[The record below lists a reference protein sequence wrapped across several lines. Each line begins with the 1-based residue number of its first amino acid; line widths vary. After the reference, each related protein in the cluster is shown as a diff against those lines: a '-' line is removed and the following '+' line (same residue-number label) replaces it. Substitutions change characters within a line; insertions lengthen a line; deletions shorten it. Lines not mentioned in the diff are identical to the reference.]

1 MVLVTSSDIL
11 DRFIPNVLSAVK
23 GEKSLFDKLSP
34 FLDLAEEW
42 VKDRFMPES
51 TFNTI
56 AGYSDLNIIKP
67 YTIKVVV
74 AHAFMNAVPSL
85 DLVLTPN
92 GFGIV
97 NTTNIV
103 PASKE
108 RIERLI
114 ASLEQERD
122 NAANLLLKALP
133 EESGWLASKHFEFF
147 ASTMF
152 PNLDL
157 LDFMGVNEHRLQS
170 YWELRGQLIDIESL
184 IAEQF
189 LSEQLMTALRKELI
203 TPSQSSLLRNAV
215 IRSLRAIEVQMLKA
229 ILSATAHH
237 GSPPSTLIHLVNTIR
252 QHQEEFPEWHSSPVA
267 ELYRPTIYENKK
279 SDKGYWF

>member
-11 DRFIPNVLSAVK
+11 DRYIPNVLSAVK

-51 TFNTI
+51 TLNTI

-67 YTIKVVV
+67 YTVKVVV
-74 AHAFMNAVPSL
+74 AHAFMIAVPSL

-133 EESGWLASKHFEFF
+133 EESKWLASKHFEFF

-157 LDFMGVNEHRLQS
+157 LDFMGVNAHRLQS

-189 LSEQLMTALRKELI
+189 LSEELMTTLRKELI

-229 ILSATAHH
+229 TLSATAHH
-237 GSPPSTLIHLVNTIR
+237 GSQPSTLIHLVNTIR
-252 QHQEEFPEWHSSPVA
+252 QHPEEFPEWHSSPVA
-267 ELYRPTIYENKK
+267 ELYRPAIYENKK

>member
-1 MVLVTSSDIL
+1 M
-11 DRFIPNVLSAVK
+11 R
-23 GEKSLFDKLSP
+23 
-34 FLDLAEEW
+34 
-42 VKDRFMPES
+42 
-51 TFNTI
+51 
-56 AGYSDLNIIKP
+56 
-67 YTIKVVV
+67 
-74 AHAFMNAVPSL
+74 VPSL

-229 ILSATAHH
+229 ALSATAHH